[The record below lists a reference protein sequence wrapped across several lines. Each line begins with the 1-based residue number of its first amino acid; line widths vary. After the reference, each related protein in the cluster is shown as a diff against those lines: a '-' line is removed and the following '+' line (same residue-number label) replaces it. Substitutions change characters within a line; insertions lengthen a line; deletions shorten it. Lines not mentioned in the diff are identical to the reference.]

1 LMSYHW
7 PGNVRELQNA
17 VERAVILCEGSAI
30 QTSDFNLRTGP
41 TPSEPAP
48 DFGPEPF
55 GWDGSL
61 DEVTQRAVT
70 LVERTKILE
79 ALREVRWNKMRA
91 AEKLGIAY
99 KTLLAKSR
107 ALGI

>member
-1 LMSYHW
+1 
-7 PGNVRELQNA
+7 
-17 VERAVILCEGSAI
+17 VILCEGGTI
-30 QTSDFNLRTGP
+30 QAADFNLRAGP
-41 TPSEPAP
+41 APSAPAP
-48 DFGPEPF
+48 DFGQEPF
-55 GWDGSL
+55 GWEGSL
-61 DEVTQRAVT
+61 EEVTQRAVS